1 MSTTVQSVEEP
12 DEGRVLGPWEWV
24 FYKLNRMGSGF
35 IFCIVEW
42 EGPLTLSA
50 LEGAVRDTVQGNA
63 KLRCQIEGRKF
74 KALSWPRFAALNPI
88 LVRNEPQAST
98 HVDAVAIAGE
108 YRHVPK
114 PWRGKA

>member
-1 MSTTVQSVEEP
+1 
-12 DEGRVLGPWEWV
+12 
-24 FYKLNRMGSGF
+24 MGNGF

-50 LEGAVRDTVQGNA
+50 LEGAVRDTVQRNA
-63 KLRCQIEGRKF
+63 KLRCQIEAHRF

-88 LVRNEPQAST
+88 LVRNEPEATS
-98 HVDAVAIAGE
+98 HADAVAIAGE

-114 PWRGKA
+114 AGRVEA